1 MSTDPFGLRSFD
13 VGVARTRPG
22 VKWQREPHMLA
33 SWVADMDFPVAP
45 AITERLRA
53 LVDRGVFGYPNWP
66 DGLSPAAHV
75 FAARMESRHGWE
87 LDGSRLHELA
97 DVVQGV
103 RMAIGMLSL
112 PGDGVALHLPAYHP
126 FLHTMSMMDRRP
138 ISLPAAV
145 DAAVEVIARERPAVM
160 ILCHP
165 HNPTGRV
172 FTRDELRLL
181 ADAAQEYDVWVIS
194 DEIHSDLVYAPALHI
209 PFAAVSDT
217 AARRCATVTSASKAF
232 NLAGLRWAVLHAGP
246 DVLDA
251 TIREHP
257 SHWFGAPNQFAVE
270 ATVAAWEDGDEW
282 LTAVRDV
289 LNENRHVLSELLA
302 RHLPGVGYT
311 PPEAT
316 YLAWLDCSCLGAG
329 DAPYVLFRSR
339 GVEVSPGPQ
348 FGDGGDAYV
357 RLNFATS
364 PAVLASVV
372 AAMGG
377 A

>member
-1 MSTDPFGLRSFD
+1 
-13 VGVARTRPG
+13 
-22 VKWQREPHMLA
+22 
-33 SWVADMDFPVAP
+33 
-45 AITERLRA
+45 
-53 LVDRGVFGYPNWP
+53 
-66 DGLSPAAHV
+66 
-75 FAARMESRHGWE
+75 
-87 LDGSRLHELA
+87 
-97 DVVQGV
+97 
-103 RMAIGMLSL
+103 
-112 PGDGVALHLPAYHP
+112 
-126 FLHTMSMMDRRP
+126 MSMMDRRP

>member
-1 MSTDPFGLRSFD
+1 MSPDPFGLRSFGVD
-13 VGVARTRPG
+13 VARTRAG

-45 AITERLRA
+45 AITDRLRA

-66 DGLSPAAHV
+66 AGLSPAVRA
-75 FAARMESRHGWE
+75 FAARMEHRHGWE
-87 LDGSRLHELA
+87 VDASRLHELA
-97 DVVQGV
+97 DVLQGV
-103 RMAIGMLSL
+103 RMAIGMLSE
-112 PGDGVALHLPAYHP
+112 PGDAVALHLPAYHP
-126 FLHTMSMMDRRP
+126 FLHTMPMMDRRP

-145 DAAVEVIARERPAVM
+145 DAAVNVIATERPAVM

-172 FTRDELRLL
+172 FTREELQIL
-181 ADAAQEYDVWVIS
+181 ADAADEYDVWVIS
-194 DEIHSDLVYAPALHI
+194 DEVHSDLVFAPARYV
-209 PFAAVSDT
+209 PFAVVSDT
-217 AARRCATVTSASKAF
+217 AARRCVTVTSASKAF

-251 TIREHP
+251 VIREHP

-282 LTAVRDV
+282 LAAVLDV
-289 LNENRHVLSELLA
+289 LDENRHALSDLFA
-302 RHLPGVGYT
+302 QHLPGVGYA

-316 YLAWLDCSCLGAG
+316 YLAWLNCSCLGAG
-329 DAPYVLFRSR
+329 SAPYELFRSR

-348 FGDGGDAYV
+348 FGDGGDAHV

-364 PAVLASVV
+364 PSVLAGIVR
-372 AAMGG
+372 AMGG